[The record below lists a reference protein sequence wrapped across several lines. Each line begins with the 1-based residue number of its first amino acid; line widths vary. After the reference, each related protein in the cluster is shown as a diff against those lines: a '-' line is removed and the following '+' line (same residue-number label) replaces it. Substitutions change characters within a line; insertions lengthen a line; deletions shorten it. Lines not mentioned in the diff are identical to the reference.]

1 MQFDPLGDGKSAIA
15 LIAHMGDDLSIVNDA
30 RASFDK
36 FSEVL
41 TDKDAKLINYLI
53 KHRHTSP
60 FRGVVFK
67 FKIKAP
73 LFVARQ
79 WWKHAIASAHSEEQ
93 QQWNEKSLRFVEVS
107 DSEDFYIPKI
117 FRSQSASNRQCSG
130 GEFDP
135 IANQQAIALYEAQC
149 RASYAAYSELLKVGV
164 SREQARGVLV
174 PSVYTS
180 WVWTV
185 SLQGALHFCKLRSG
199 EGAQSEIALYAMAIE
214 EIVGAIVP
222 VAYESWIDN
231 GKEF

>member
-15 LIAHMGDDLSIVNDA
+15 LIDRMGSDLSIVNDA

-36 FSEVL
+36 SSDSL

-93 QQWNEKSLRFVEVS
+93 QSWNERSYRYVEVT
-107 DSEDFYIPKI
+107 DSEDFYVPQQ
-117 FRSQSASNRQCSG
+117 FRSQSANNKQASG
-130 GEFDP
+130 GELDP

-149 RASYAAYSELLKVGV
+149 RASYAAYSELLKAGV

-185 SLQGALHFCKLRSG
+185 SLQGALHFCGLRSG

-214 EIVGAIVP
+214 GMIKAIVP
-222 VAYESWIDN
+222 VAYEAWVSN